1 MIQRV
6 QTLFL
11 LGVAICMGLVIAY
24 YIWGE
29 LIPDQNRVVTFTA
42 FSIDVI
48 DTNGTIQDKSD
59 DTIVESRSVWYVGAL
74 AILSVITSLVSLF
87 MFKNRLNQMKL
98 GALNSLFMVATLGF
112 CYYLINSTESVFPEV
127 QGSTQP
133 GFFLPMAGLLLN
145 MIANRFIRK
154 DEKLVKSVD
163 RIR

>member
-6 QTLFL
+6 QTLL
-11 LGVAICMGLVIAY
+11 LLAVAVVMGLVLAY
-24 YIWGE
+24 FIWGE
-29 LIPDQNRVVTFTA
+29 VVEDQNRVMTFTA

-48 DTNGTIQDKSD
+48 DTMGTPERADDVLIESKS
-59 DTIVESRSVWYVGAL
+59 TWYVGVL
-74 AILSVITSLVSLF
+74 AILSALTAIFSVF
-87 MFKNRLNQMKL
+87 QFKNRLNQMKL
-98 GALNSLFMVATLGF
+98 GALNSLFMVATLAS
-112 CYYLINSTESVFPEV
+112 CYLLINQAEKTFPETV
-127 QGSTQP
+127 GATQL

>member
-6 QTLFL
+6 QTLLL
-11 LGVAICMGLVIAY
+11 LGVSIVMALVLAY
-24 YIWGE
+24 FIWGE
-29 LIPDQNRVVTFTA
+29 VVEGQDRVVTFTA

-48 DTNGTIQDKSD
+48 DTQGTPERTD
-59 DTIVESRSVWYVGAL
+59 DILIETRSTWYVAAL
-74 AILSVITSLVSLF
+74 AILASLTALFSVF
-87 MFKNRLNQMKL
+87 QFKNRLTQMKL
-98 GALNSLFMVATLGF
+98 GALNSLFMVGTLAT
-112 CYYLINSTESVFPEV
+112 CYLLINSTEKTFPETV
-127 QGSTQP
+127 GATQL